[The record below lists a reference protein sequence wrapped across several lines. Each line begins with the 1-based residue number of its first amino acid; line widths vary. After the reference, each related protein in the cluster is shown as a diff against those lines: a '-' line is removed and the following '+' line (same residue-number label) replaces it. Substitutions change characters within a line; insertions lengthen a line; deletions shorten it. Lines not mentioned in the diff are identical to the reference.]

1 MMKTDHFDLDQLHQ
15 VAREEDWQKV
25 TERARADLGKRF
37 DSEGFSPAV
46 AEIVRGIVY
55 GHYRR
60 HRREFPWRQTR
71 DPYAI
76 LVSEVMLQQ
85 TQVERVAGKF
95 REFVAL
101 FPRCS
106 SLAAAPLQEVLA
118 CWQGL
123 GYNRRAV
130 NLKHCAEAMM
140 ERWAG
145 EVPASVEEL
154 QTLPG
159 IGPYTARAVA
169 AFAFDLPT
177 VFIET
182 NIRAVFIHLLFP
194 GAEKVHDRE
203 LLPLVEA
210 SLDREHPR
218 EWYSALM
225 DYGAFLKREHP
236 NPSRRSAH
244 HVRQSPFRG
253 SNREVRGKLLKA
265 VLECPGLTAPELA
278 GRLLADADRVE
289 TNLRQLC
296 DEGFL
301 VVRRKRFFVA

>member
-1 MMKTDHFDLDQLHQ
+1 M
-15 VAREEDWQKV
+15 
-25 TERARADLGKRF
+25 TERARAALGKRF
-37 DSEGFSPAV
+37 AAEGFSPA
-46 AEIVRGIVY
+46 AAALLRGIVY

-60 HRREFPWRQTR
+60 HRRELPWRETR
-71 DPYAI
+71 DPYAV

-95 REFVAL
+95 GEF
-101 FPRCS
+101 
-106 SLAAAPLQEVLA
+106 LAAFPDFSALASAPLQQVLA

-130 NLKHCAEAMM
+130 SLKRCAEAVM
-140 ERWAG
+140 ERWGG
-145 EVPASVEEL
+145 ELPASAEVL

-159 IGPYTARAVA
+159 VGPYTARAVA

-210 SLDREHPR
+210 SLDREQPR

-244 HVRQSPFRG
+244 HVHQAPFKG
-253 SNREVRGKLLKA
+253 SNREVRGRLLKA
-265 VLECPGLTAPELA
+265 VLHSPGLTVAELA
-278 GRLLADADRVE
+278 DCLGTDSDRVDR
-289 TNLRQLC
+289 NLRQLC
-296 DEGFL
+296 DEGL
-301 VVRRKRFFVA
+301 LAVRNGRFFVA